1 MIEVRRYSC
10 YDRVCEIEKQI
21 IGKRPFIFSH
31 LEDMDEGELA
41 HVKELLI
48 ERKDLLNASCPD
60 TAENQKRFW
69 EVTQKLVL
77 LNEQN
82 HIKAKRIVE
91 KLLQSP
97 IYAGETDWCI
107 QAGIE
112 LGRKGTATIL
122 QDEQNYGS
130 LFNRMNSFLSKHQR
144 YLNQRFSSEDFV
156 VGAREYWRSF
166 CLKDPKLS
174 DWNQFDSSTHIRNWL
189 TDTAHF
195 CQWLSD
201 QNLSIPWIVHE
212 ALDLRYWSVPDYL
225 RLSNSL
231 KGTVKL
237 LVQHYVDGHGN
248 KIVES

>member
-10 YDRVCEIEKQI
+10 YDRVCQIEKQI
-21 IGKRPFIFSH
+21 FGTSSFVKRDI
-31 LEDMDEGELA
+31 DDGERE
-41 HVKELLI
+41 HIKELLI

-60 TAENQKRFW
+60 TAENQKLFW
-69 EVTQKLVL
+69 EVTQRLVL

-97 IYAGETDWCI
+97 IYTSETDWCI

-112 LGRKGTATIL
+112 LGRNGMGTIL
-122 QDEQNYGS
+122 KDETYYGS
-130 LFNRMNSFLSKHQR
+130 LFYRTHTFLSQPQR

-237 LVQHYVDGHGN
+237 VVQHYVDGYGN
-248 KIVES
+248 KIVEI

>member
-1 MIEVRRYSC
+1 MIEVRKYSC

-60 TAENQKRFW
+60 TEENQKLFW
-69 EVTQKLVL
+69 EVTQRLVL

-97 IYAGETDWCI
+97 IYSSETDWCI

-112 LGRKGTATIL
+112 LGRRGTSAIL
-122 QDEQNYGS
+122 KDEQNYGS
-130 LFNRMNSFLSKHQR
+130 LFYRMNSFLSKHQR

-156 VGAREYWRSF
+156 VGVKEYWRSF
-166 CLKDPKLS
+166 CVKDPTLS
-174 DWNQFDSSTHIRNWL
+174 DWNQFESGTHTRNWL
-189 TDTAHF
+189 TNTAYY

-201 QNLSIPWIVHE
+201 QSLSIPWITHE
-212 ALDLRYWSVPDYL
+212 MLDLRYWSVPDYL

-231 KGTVKL
+231 SGTVKL
-237 LVQHYVDGHGN
+237 VVQHYVDEYGN
-248 KIVES
+248 KIVEK

>member
-1 MIEVRRYSC
+1 MIEMRRYSC

-21 IGKRPFIFSH
+21 FGVSPYFKSY
-31 LEDMDEGELA
+31 LKDMDEDERE
-41 HVKELLI
+41 HIKELLT
-48 ERKDLLNASCPD
+48 ERKDLLNASCPN
-60 TAENQKRFW
+60 TAENQKLFW

-82 HIKAKRIVE
+82 HSKAKRIVE

-97 IYAGETDWCI
+97 IYTGETDWCI

-112 LGRKGTATIL
+112 LGRKGTLAIL
-122 QDEQNYGS
+122 KDETYYGS
-130 LFNRMNSFLSKHQR
+130 LFYRMHTFLSQPQR
-144 YLNQRFSSEDFV
+144 YLSQHFSSEDFV

-174 DWNQFDSSTHIRNWL
+174 DWNQFDSSTHTRNWL
-189 TDTAHF
+189 TETAHF

-201 QNLSIPWIVHE
+201 QNLSIPRITHE

-237 LVQHYVDGHGN
+237 VAQHYVDGYGG
-248 KIVES
+248 KITKI